1 MSVCGVALYRRQ
13 GEWGGSLRKAEAGY
27 PAALCWCEL
36 FLQLKQ

>member
-1 MSVCGVALYRRQ
+1 MSVVALYRRQ